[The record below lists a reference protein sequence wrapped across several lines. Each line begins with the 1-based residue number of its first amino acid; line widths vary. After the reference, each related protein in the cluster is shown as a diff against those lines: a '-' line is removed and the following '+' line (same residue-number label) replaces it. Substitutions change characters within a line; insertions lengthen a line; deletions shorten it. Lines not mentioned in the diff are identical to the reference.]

1 MAKKIFISYASAD
14 QETANKLVA
23 EIERRGIECWI
34 SSRNIRPGQDYQREI
49 VSALENCGVV
59 LLLFSQHANESV
71 EIPKELALA
80 SRFRKTI
87 IPARI
92 EDIVPSGSFAY
103 QITSAQFIDLFRG
116 FESKIEE
123 LCAYLAEVLTKQ
135 GETVQITPVRHKV
148 HIGGRRGAK
157 KFVIV
162 GVVVLVVAV
171 FAWIVGPKL
180 MGRGSPASEAGE
192 KTPVAAAAPAKPSGR
207 SAAVTPTAASST
219 TASPVSPAATPS
231 GAVVGSAG
239 VANAPAP
246 AGAPARVLK
255 SESYGGIRFDVKSI
269 NVSNLR
275 APVVLVSATNTGDRD
290 LKFKIY
296 SSPEPNLIDSNGA
309 ASGGYQI
316 DGVPFCGP
324 YFSACSQPSPTN
336 WAPAYRNTPLDISL
350 AFRGSADF
358 RGSSVAVSFAAL
370 VASENDD
377 GSLRVAL
384 IPVVLPNLAIR
395 EAAALPV
402 LMSRAYG
409 GINFDVVAAK
419 VEEKA
424 IRVLI
429 YATNTGPHDLK
440 FKIYANPGP
449 KVVDSNGAVS
459 GASDV
464 SGVPFCGPY
473 LSACSEPDPTKWT
486 EAYKGIPLPIA
497 LTLRGPQDFR
507 GTSGSISFTA
517 LVGVENEDGSLK
529 VSAVPVVLP
538 GVEIGH

>member
-23 EIERRGIECWI
+23 EIERRGIECWL
-34 SSRNIRPGQDYQREI
+34 SSRNIRPGQDYQKEI
-49 VSALENCGVV
+49 VNALENCGVV

-123 LCAYLAEVLTKQ
+123 LCAYLAEVLAKQ
-135 GETVQITPVRHKV
+135 GETVQLTPVRHRV
-148 HIGGRRGAK
+148 HIGGGGAAK
-157 KFVIV
+157 KFVIA

-171 FAWIVGPKL
+171 LGWVVGRKV
-180 MGRGSPASEAGE
+180 MWRGGSANEPAE
-192 KTPVAAAAPAKPSGR
+192 KTPMAAAAPASPTGR
-207 SAAVTPTAASST
+207 SAAASST
-219 TASPVSPAATPS
+219 ASSPASPTVAPGGSVAGSTP
-231 GAVVGSAG
+231 
-239 VANAPAP
+239 VASAPAP
-246 AGAPARVLK
+246 AAAQVRFLK

-316 DGVPFCGP
+316 DGAPFCGP
-324 YFSACSQPSPTN
+324 YFNVCSQPNPTN
-336 WAPAYRNTPLDISL
+336 WASAYRNTPLDISL
-350 AFRGSADF
+350 AFRGPADF
-358 RGSSVAVSFAAL
+358 RGSNASVSFAAL

-384 IPVVLPNLAIR
+384 IPVVLPNLTVR
-395 EAAALPV
+395 EAVARPV

-419 VEEKA
+419 AEEKVV
-424 IRVLI
+424 RVLI
-429 YATNTGPHDLK
+429 YATNTGQHNLK

-464 SGVPFCGPY
+464 AGVPVCAPY
-473 LSACSEPDPTKWT
+473 LNVCSEPDPTKWT
-486 EAYKGIPLPIA
+486 EAYRGIPLAVA

-507 GTSGSISFTA
+507 GTSGNVSFVVLLGA
-517 LVGVENEDGSLK
+517 ENEDGSLK
-529 VSAVPVVLP
+529 VSVLPVVLP
-538 GVEIGH
+538 GVEIGN